1 MIKSAKPEESTEA
14 DLKTIILHQ
23 IVSHSETVK
32 RLEQASIED
41 IKAASIAIASTL
53 KYGGTVY
60 WCGNGGSASDS
71 QHMSAELIG
80 RFKKDRKPLRS
91 IALAADMTAITCI
104 ANDFGY
110 DKIFSRQLEALGEK
124 GDTLVAISTSGNSQ
138 NIINVLETANAKGI
152 KTISLL
158 GKGGGIAKEIAKI
171 SIMVDSE
178 DTARIQECHE
188 LIGHT
193 ICSAIENILGVD

>member
-1 MIKSAKPEESTEA
+1 MSKSANPEASTEA

-23 IVSHSETVK
+23 IISHSETIK
-32 RLEQASIED
+32 RLEQTSIED
-41 IKAASIAIASTL
+41 IKLASIAIASTL
-53 KYGGTVY
+53 KDGRTVY

-80 RFKKDRKPLRS
+80 KFKKSRKPLRS
-91 IALAADMTAITCI
+91 VALVADMAAITCI

-110 DKIFSRQLEALGEK
+110 DKIFSRQLEALGEN

-138 NIINVLETANAKGI
+138 NIINALETANAIGI

-158 GKGGGIAKEIAKI
+158 GKGGGVAKDIAKI
-171 SIMVDSE
+171 SITIESR
-178 DTARIQECHE
+178 DTTRIQECHQ

-193 ICSAIENILGVD
+193 ICSAIEHMLGVD